1 MDNLM
6 DAMDSYTVRAPVSGV
21 VIYKRDWNNEAKT
34 IGSNVFGMDAVMEI
48 PDLSSIRARLIGGRD

>member
-21 VIYKRDWNNEAKT
+21 VIYKRDWNNEAKEA
-34 IGSNVFGMDAVMEI
+34 GSNVFAMDAVMEI
-48 PDLSSIRARLIGGRD
+48 PDLSSIRAEGSD